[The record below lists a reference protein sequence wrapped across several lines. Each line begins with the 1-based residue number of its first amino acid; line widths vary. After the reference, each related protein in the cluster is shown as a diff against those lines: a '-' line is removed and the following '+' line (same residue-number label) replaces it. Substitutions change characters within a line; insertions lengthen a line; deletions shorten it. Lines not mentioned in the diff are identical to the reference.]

1 MRMKS
6 VTHIQIEQIRL
17 NDFYCLALEYLIKD
31 LSLIKTEIK

>member
-17 NDFYCLALEYLIKD
+17 NDFYCLALEYHN
-31 LSLIKTEIK
+31 